1 MLYSALLFL
10 LVGLIAVGLGL
21 AGVVAVPTQ
30 IAWTIFLIGV
40 ALLVIQ
46 LVTLV
51 TGRTTRVSCI
61 R

>member
-21 AGVVAVPTQ
+21 AGVVAIPRQ
-30 IAWTIFLIGV
+30 IAWTIFLIGA
-40 ALLVIQ
+40 ALLAIQ
-46 LVTLV
+46 AIMLAV
-51 TGRTTRVSCI
+51 GRTVRV

>member
-1 MLYSALLFL
+1 MLYSALVFL
-10 LVGLIAVGLGL
+10 LVGLIALGLRL
-21 AGVVAVPTQ
+21 AGVAAIPTQ
-30 IAWTIFLIGV
+30 ISWTLFLIGA

-51 TGRTTRVSCI
+51 TRRPVRVSCI

>member
-21 AGVVAVPTQ
+21 AGVVAVPAQ
-30 IAWTIFLIGV
+30 ISWTIFLIGA
-40 ALLVIQ
+40 ALLAIQ
-46 LVTLV
+46 LVMLATA
-51 TGRTTRVSCI
+51 RTVRV